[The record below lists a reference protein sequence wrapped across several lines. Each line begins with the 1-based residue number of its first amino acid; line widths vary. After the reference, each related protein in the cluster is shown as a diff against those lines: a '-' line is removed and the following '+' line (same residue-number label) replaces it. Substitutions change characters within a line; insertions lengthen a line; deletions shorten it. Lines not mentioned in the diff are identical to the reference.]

1 MAVVAAG
8 ALVLAGCTSDTAD
21 ETTTPDD
28 TAADVDTD
36 ADADADAD
44 DETGDGDTET
54 ATDDD
59 AGDDEMAADG
69 DTAKADLGDIT
80 TNDDT
85 VTFSTGAEQ
94 YNAYNDAT
102 SATNST
108 YNSVVN
114 NQLTSGFWYW
124 GTDGTVYPDETF
136 GSYEMVSEDP
146 LTIEYTISDDAVW
159 SDGTAIT
166 SNDYLLTWAS
176 TNPDSLFVEGWEP
189 PAPGEEDADAEADED
204 AEEEGPENTGEFD
217 PVSNWST
224 YAIEAPEAEVGS
236 KTFTVTYANPYPD
249 WEIAVSSALPSHI
262 AAEQSG
268 LSSDELAQAILDGD
282 AETVN
287 QVAEFWNTGWLF
299 PNYQVEDESLVPSS
313 GPYTLEGASWQTGS
327 SLALVPNESYWG
339 TPPASGTLEFVFA
352 APDTHV
358 QALING
364 DINVI
369 SPQATVDTIE
379 QMENAGDSVTYQTG
393 DSMTWEHLDFNF
405 AESSAFA
412 DENGGLAAREAF
424 AYCVPRQQIVDSLIA
439 PLNPDAVVMN
449 AREKFPFQ
457 EEEYNE
463 LVSAA
468 YDGRYDEV
476 DLEMAAEKFAESGLE
491 EGVAIRIGYSAP
503 NPRRTDEVAA
513 IKASCDQVGF
523 TIEDSGSAEFFQAGG
538 ALDAGDYEVALFAW
552 AGSGQIAS
560 GANIYQTNTGS
571 SGLQNYGGFSSETVD
586 EAWNTLSSSVDP
598 EVHMEQLKIIEK
610 GLWDELYGL
619 PIFAHPRVV
628 GFDSTLQNVRDTTV
642 QTGVSWNAEQWVRA
656 N

>member
-8 ALVLAGCTSDTAD
+8 ALVLAGCTSDPDTD
-21 ETTTPDD
+21 TTTPDD

-36 ADADADAD
+36 ADADA
-44 DETGDGDTET
+44 ETDTETDGDTET
-54 ATDDD
+54 ATDEGGEDGE
-59 AGDDEMAADG
+59 ASG
-69 DTAKADLGDIT
+69 DTAKEDLGDVT

-94 YNAYNDAT
+94 FNSYNDST
-102 SATNST
+102 SSTNST
-108 YNSVVN
+108 YNSVVTEM
-114 NQLTSGFWYW
+114 LTSGFWYW
-124 GTDGTVYPDETF
+124 GTDGTIYQDETF

-146 LTIEYTISDDAVW
+146 LTIDYTISDEAVW
-159 SDGTAIT
+159 SDGTPVTA
-166 SNDYLLTWAS
+166 NDYLLTWAS
-176 TNPDSLFVEGWEP
+176 TNPESLFGEG
-189 PAPGEEDADAEADED
+189 ED
-204 AEEEGPENTGEFD
+204 NSGEFD

-224 YAIEAPEAEVGS
+224 YAVDVPEAEPSG
-236 KTFTVTYANPYPD
+236 KTFTVTYADPYPD
-249 WEIAVSSALPSHI
+249 WEIAVSSALPSHV
-262 AAEQSG
+262 AAEQAG
-268 LSSDELAQAILDGD
+268 LSGDELAQAILDGD

-287 QVAEFWNTGWLF
+287 QVAEFWNTGWNF

-313 GPYTLEGASWQTGS
+313 GPYTLEGASWQAGS

-339 TPPASGTLEFVFA
+339 TPPATGTLEFVFVD
-352 APDTHV
+352 PGTHV

-364 DINVI
+364 DLDVIN
-369 SPQATVDTIE
+369 PQATVDTIT
-379 QMENAGDSVTYQTG
+379 QMENAGEAINYETG

-405 AESSAFA
+405 GESSIFS
-412 DENGGLAAREAF
+412 DDNGGLAAREAF
-424 AYCVPRQQIVDSLIA
+424 AYCVPRQQIVDTLIQ

-468 YDGRYDEV
+468 YDGRYDTA
-476 DLEMAAEKFAESGLE
+476 DLELAAEKFAEAGLE
-491 EGVAIRIGYSAP
+491 QGATVRLGYSAP
-503 NPRRTDEVAA
+503 NPRRADEVAA

-523 TIEDSGSAEFFQAGG
+523 VVEDAGAENFFEDGG
-538 ALDAGDYEVALFAW
+538 PLDVGDYEVALFAW

-571 SGLQNYGGFSSETVD
+571 SGLQNYGGYSSETVD
-586 EAWNTLSSSVDP
+586 EAWDTLSSSVDP

-610 GLWDELYGL
+610 ALWDDLYGIPL
-619 PIFAHPRVV
+619 FAHPEVV
-628 GFDSTLQNVRDTTV
+628 GHDASLENVRSTTV

-656 N
+656 S

>member
-1 MAVVAAG
+1 MAAG
-8 ALVLAGCTSDTAD
+8 ALVLAGCTSDSGD
-21 ETTTPDD
+21 ETTTPDE
-28 TAADVDTD
+28 TATDVDTD
-36 ADADADAD
+36 ADAGADAD
-44 DETGDGDTET
+44 DETGDTDTETGGTDTDTET
-54 ATDDD
+54 ATD
-59 AGDDEMAADG
+59 GGQEMGEEG
-69 DTAKADLGDIT
+69 DTAKADLGDVT

-94 YNAYNDAT
+94 YNSYNDTT

-114 NQLTSGFWYW
+114 NQLISSFWYW
-124 GTDGTVYPDETF
+124 GTDGTVYPDETY
-136 GSYEMVSEDP
+136 GTYDMVSEDP

-159 SDGTAIT
+159 SDGTDIT

-176 TNPDSLFVEGWEP
+176 TNPDSLFGEGDDN
-189 PAPGEEDADAEADED
+189 A
-204 AEEEGPENTGEFD
+204 GEFD
-217 PVSNWST
+217 PVSNWSV
-224 YAIEAPEAEVGS
+224 YAPDVLETEVGS
-236 KTFTVTYANPYPD
+236 KTFTVVYPEPYPD
-249 WEIAVSSALPSHI
+249 WEIAVGGALPSHI
-262 AAEQSG
+262 AAEQGG
-268 LSSDELAQAILDGD
+268 LSSDELAQAILDGEG
-282 AETVN
+282 ETVN
-287 QVAEFWNTGWLF
+287 QVAEFWNTGWNF

-327 SLALVPNESYWG
+327 SLALVPNENYWG
-339 TPPASGTLEFVFA
+339 TPPATGTLEFVFA

-364 DINVI
+364 DIDVI
-369 SPQATVDTIE
+369 SPQATVDTIA
-379 QMENAGDSVTYQTG
+379 QMENAGDSITHQTG

-405 AESSAFA
+405 GETSAFA

-424 AYCVPRQQIVDSLIA
+424 AYCVPRQQIVDTLIA

-463 LVSAA
+463 LVSES
-468 YDGRYDEV
+468 YDGRFDEV
-476 DLEMAAEKFAESGLE
+476 DLETAAEKFAESGLE
-491 EGVAIRIGYSAP
+491 EGVTIRIGYSAP

-523 TIEDSGSAEFFQAGG
+523 TIEDSGSAEFFQEGG
-538 ALDAGDYEVALFAW
+538 DLDAGDYEVALFAW

-560 GANIYQTNTGS
+560 GANIYQTQTGS
-571 SGLQNYGGFSSETVD
+571 AGLQNYGNFSSETVD
-586 EAWNTLSSSVDP
+586 EAFATLSSSVDP

-610 GLWDELYGL
+610 ALWDELYGIPL
-619 PIFAHPRVV
+619 FAHPRVV
-628 GFDSTLQNVRDTTV
+628 GYDSTLENVRDTTV